1 MKAWAAPA
9 PRAPAGV
16 TEGRILTPPHLRA
29 ALPWPAGTGKRALL
43 TTLQGAAP
51 AGANSAV
58 CSAPLALEPAPC
70 SLPDA
75 FVSAQGLDG
84 VPSLGRRSSAE
95 RESGVEV
102 PSDSRERD
110 EHRKTAERPGPKGA
124 DGDGRGPHRGRP
136 RRAAGMWRRGSECP
150 RRGSRSRGEPPCG
163 RGKAVGAHRGLRG
176 PGRRQVLT
184 EADEQWRLH
193 RVGRKLKQ
201 EEGCNPGGKDPEA
214 SG

>member
-1 MKAWAAPA
+1 MSWVKAWAAPA

-16 TEGRILTPPHLRA
+16 TEGRILTPHRLRA
-29 ALPWPAGTGKRALL
+29 ALAWPAGTGGRALL

-75 FVSAQGLDG
+75 FVPAQGLDG

-124 DGDGRGPHRGRP
+124 DGDGHGPHRGRP
-136 RRAAGMWRRGSECP
+136 RRAAGMWRETGKRMSAP
-150 RRGSRSRGEPPCG
+150 RVTEPGRTALWAWEGGGRPPRTPQTRPPAGAHGGGRAVASTPGWKEVEAG
-163 RGKAVGAHRGLRG
+163 RGL
-176 PGRRQVLT
+176 
-184 EADEQWRLH
+184 
-193 RVGRKLKQ
+193 
-201 EEGCNPGGKDPEA
+201 
-214 SG
+214 